1 MLTGNLLLHIETNCW
16 LWWLL
21 GSLLPFL
28 LGLAVGYLLFSKYRR
43 LAAELEV
50 ERDKLKGEL
59 VEWEKNFVALKYELD
74 ECAKERTR
82 LKTALQSCDADKSI
96 LQFKLEKALAAAS
109 DAGDAIVVGATA
121 GAGSG
126 AALLAGAAGLGALFA
141 NDNLQ
146 IIEGIGPKIEEL
158 LHANGIRTWSD
169 LAAAKFDRL
178 RQILDDAGSSY
189 RVHNPGSWP
198 EQAALA
204 AAGKWD
210 ELLKMQKDLSA
221 GEDTG
226 TGDTDSKLEK
236 LAVKLLGFSM
246 NSSDLKVVEGIGPKI
261 EDLLKADGIKTW
273 SDLAAASTERLQGI
287 LDSAGDNFR
296 LADPATWAKQA
307 AMAAGSQWTELKAY
321 QNELTGGKAG

>member
-43 LAAELEV
+43 LAAELGA
-50 ERDKLKGEL
+50 ERDKLKGEV
-59 VEWEKNFVALKYELD
+59 VEWEKNYVALKYELD

-96 LQFKLEKALAAAS
+96 LQFKLEKALAAA
-109 DAGDAIVVGATA
+109 GDADSTTVVGAAA
-121 GAGSG
+121 GGG
-126 AALLAGAAGLGALFA
+126 AALITGAAGLGALFA

-158 LHANGIRTWSD
+158 LHSNGIKTWSD

-189 RVHNPGSWP
+189 RVHNPASWP

-210 ELLKMQKDLSA
+210 ELLKLQKDLSA

-226 TGDTDSKLEK
+226 SGDTDSKLEK

-261 EDLLKADGIKTW
+261 EDLLKTDGIKTW
-273 SDLAAASTERLQGI
+273 ADLAAASVERLQGI

-296 LADPATWAKQA
+296 LADPATWPKQA

-321 QNELTGGKAG
+321 QNELTGGKA